1 MRSTNRKQFL
11 QRMAAGG
18 SLLAV
23 PGLLAA
29 CGGGGIEGEDEGEAT
44 SAAAPAAP
52 ESSAASSAGGA
63 TSEAGASSAADVATS
78 AQAETT
84 AAASTGELADTLRIS
99 NWTLYIDIDEE
110 TNERPSLKAFE
121 DEYGVKVEYTEDIN
135 SNEEFFGKV
144 QAPLSKGQSIDRDL
158 MVLTDYMAAR
168 VVGLGYVEKLDKAAI
183 PNAKNLQPALAGP
196 VWDPNREMSMPWQ
209 SGFTGLAYDPEKVG
223 KELTSVDDLM
233 DPKLKGKF
241 TLLSEMPDT
250 LGLIMLSLGLDP
262 TTVDDG
268 MFDQALAK
276 LEDMAKNV
284 RQFTG
289 NDYSGMLA
297 RGDIWACFGW
307 LGDVAQLQADNPK
320 LKFVVPEAGG
330 IIWTDN
336 MLIPK
341 GGDVYTA
348 SVFMDYVYR
357 PKVAAQIEAYVNYI
371 SPVVGAEE
379 EMKALDP
386 EVASNPLIFPP
397 QDVLDRV
404 KAFDPNASNN
414 EDYKK
419 RFAEVVGA

>member
-158 MVLTDYMAAR
+158 MVLTDYMAAAR
-168 VVGLGYVEKLDKAAI
+168 GRAGLRREARQGGDSQREEPAAGAGRSGLGPEPRDQHPVAVRLH
-183 PNAKNLQPALAGP
+183 GP
-196 VWDPNREMSMPWQ
+196 RVRPREGRQ
-209 SGFTGLAYDPEKVG
+209 GAHVG
-223 KELTSVDDLM
+223 RRS
-233 DPKLKGKF
+233 
-241 TLLSEMPDT
+241 
-250 LGLIMLSLGLDP
+250 
-262 TTVDDG
+262 
-268 MFDQALAK
+268 
-276 LEDMAKNV
+276 
-284 RQFTG
+284 
-289 NDYSGMLA
+289 
-297 RGDIWACFGW
+297 
-307 LGDVAQLQADNPK
+307 
-320 LKFVVPEAGG
+320 
-330 IIWTDN
+330 
-336 MLIPK
+336 
-341 GGDVYTA
+341 
-348 SVFMDYVYR
+348 
-357 PKVAAQIEAYVNYI
+357 
-371 SPVVGAEE
+371 
-379 EMKALDP
+379 
-386 EVASNPLIFPP
+386 
-397 QDVLDRV
+397 
-404 KAFDPNASNN
+404 
-414 EDYKK
+414 
-419 RFAEVVGA
+419 